1 MQNKPNLLNA
11 QINVTSVTIKNYEE
25 NRPPNSRKNKPKQT
39 QFKPRSL
46 LPEGSWRPKMNIN
59 TVIVLP
65 VESSRLLAGK
75 SLYPGAPGQSHS
87 REFFTLKGMTKEYEN
102 SRLAGCAEN
111 KPNQTQKAML
121 RLLRHLENLVEPR

>member
-1 MQNKPNLLNA
+1 M
-11 QINVTSVTIKNYEE
+11 NVN
-25 NRPPNSRKNKPKQT
+25 N
-39 QFKPRSL
+39 
-46 LPEGSWRPKMNIN
+46 
-59 TVIVLP
+59 VIVLP

-87 REFFTLKGMTKEYEN
+87 REFYTLKGITKGYEN
-102 SRLAGCAEN
+102 KRLFRRAEN